1 MKKNLKQKGKKENH
15 QKSGTKKNRQVFYDE
30 NYIKKAE
37 EMERALWE
45 DEDFDED
52 FDEDEEELMD
62 EEEACS
68 YAALIQRLKAEGVY
82 QEDEK
87 ETGNAD
93 AAEDAG
99 NSKHLLPDSRVLPF
113 PRKRRISVGRVAGV
127 ALLCCACVFAASMT
141 SEANRNY
148 FVKGM
153 RYLVGDDTRIIAG
166 NDGENENINY
176 AEQDAIKEIETKL
189 KVEIPE
195 FCYRPDNFVFTSY
208 NIYTTTNIA
217 RMEYLYHENV
227 ISFVVDKQSD
237 KSTSRTLSA
246 DGKKESFTVTNYNG
260 ISVIVEELKEEKDFS
275 SSYTATWEKDN
286 STYWLSGKMEKKE
299 IIKILEQ
306 MIY

>member
-30 NYIKKAE
+30 NYIRKAE
-37 EMERALWE
+37 EIERALWE
-45 DEDFDED
+45 DGDFDD
-52 FDEDEEELMD
+52 DEEELTD
-62 EEEACS
+62 EDEACS

-148 FVKGM
+148 FVEKM
-153 RYLVGDDTRIIAG
+153 QYMMGDDTRIISG
-166 NDGENENINY
+166 NDGENEDINY
-176 AEQDAIKEIETKL
+176 EEQDAIKEIEAKL
-189 KVEIPE
+189 KVEMPE
-195 FCYRPDNFVFTSY
+195 FYYRPQKFEFLGY
-208 NIYTTTNIA
+208 NIYETTDIA
-217 RMEYLYHENV
+217 KIEFEYHKNV
-227 ISFVVDKQSD
+227 ICFVVDKQSE
-237 KSTSRTLSA
+237 KSVSRTLSA
-246 DGKKESFTVTNYNG
+246 DGKKESFTVTSYEG
-260 ISVIVEELKEEKDFS
+260 ISVIVEELQEEKDLLP
-275 SSYTATWEKDN
+275 SYTATWEKDN
-286 STYWLSGKMEKKE
+286 VVYWLSGKIEKEE
-299 IIKILEQ
+299 IIKILKD
-306 MIY
+306 MSY

>member
-45 DEDFDED
+45 DGD
-52 FDEDEEELMD
+52 FDEDEEELTD

-87 ETGNAD
+87 DAGNAD
-93 AAEDAG
+93 VAGDAG
-99 NSKHLLPDSRVLPF
+99 KSKHLLPDSRVLPF

-189 KVEIPE
+189 NVEMPE
-195 FCYRPDNFVFTSY
+195 FYYRPKRFEFLGY
-208 NIYTTTNIA
+208 EIYKTTDIA
-217 RMEYLYHENV
+217 KLEYEYHKNV
-227 ISFVVDKQSD
+227 ICFVVDKQSD
-237 KSTSRTLSA
+237 KSVSRTLSV
-246 DGKKESFTVTNYNG
+246 DGKKESFT
-260 ISVIVEELKEEKDFS
+260 IKSFDDLVITVEELQEEQDFLP
-275 SSYTATWEKDN
+275 SYTATWEKDKVV
-286 STYWLSGKMEKKE
+286 YWLSGKMKKEE

-306 MIY
+306 MVY

>member
-45 DEDFDED
+45 DEDVDD
-52 FDEDEEELMD
+52 DEEELTD

-87 ETGNAD
+87 EIGNAE

-99 NSKHLLPDSRVLPF
+99 KSKHLLPDSRVLPF

-148 FVKGM
+148 FVEKM
-153 RYLVGDDTRIIAG
+153 QYMMGDDTRIISG
-166 NDGENENINY
+166 NDGENEDINHE
-176 AEQDAIKEIETKL
+176 EQDAIKEIEAKL
-189 KVEIPE
+189 KVEMPE
-195 FCYRPDNFVFTSY
+195 FYYRPQKFEFLGY
-208 NIYTTTNIA
+208 NIYETTDIA
-217 RMEYLYHENV
+217 KIEFEYHKNV
-227 ISFVVDKQSD
+227 ICFVVDKQSE
-237 KSTSRTLSA
+237 KSVSRTLSA
-246 DGKKESFTVTNYNG
+246 DGKKESFTVTSYEG
-260 ISVIVEELKEEKDFS
+260 ISVTVEELQEEKDLLP
-275 SSYTATWEKDN
+275 SYTATWEKDN
-286 STYWLSGKMEKKE
+286 VVYWLSGKIEKEE
-299 IIKILEQ
+299 IIKILKD
-306 MIY
+306 MSY

>member
-1 MKKNLKQKGKKENH
+1 MKKNLKQKGKKENY

-45 DEDFDED
+45 DGD
-52 FDEDEEELMD
+52 FDEDEEELTD

-68 YAALIQRLKAEGVY
+68 YAALIQRLKTEGVY

-93 AAEDAG
+93 AAGDAG
-99 NSKHLLPDSRVLPF
+99 KSKHLLPDSRVLPF
-113 PRKRRISVGRVAGV
+113 PRRRRISVGRVAGV

-166 NDGENENINY
+166 NDGENEDVNHE
-176 AEQDAIKEIETKL
+176 EQDAIKEIETKL
-189 KVEIPE
+189 NVEMPE
-195 FCYRPDNFVFTSY
+195 FYYRPRKFKFFSY
-208 NIYTTTNIA
+208 NISISTDIA
-217 RMEYLYHENV
+217 TMEYLYNNKDI
-227 ISFVVDKQSD
+227 ISFVADKQSD
-237 KSTSRTLSA
+237 KSISRTISA
-246 DGKKESFTVTNYNG
+246 DGNKESFIVTSYEG
-260 ISVIVEELKEEKDFS
+260 IDIIVEELQEKQDIMP
-275 SSYTATWEKDN
+275 SYTAMWEKDN
-286 STYWLSGKMEKKE
+286 VVYWLSGKIEKEE
-299 IIKILEQ
+299 IIKILQ
-306 MIY
+306 DIVY

>member
-45 DEDFDED
+45 DGD
-52 FDEDEEELMD
+52 FDEDEEELTD

-99 NSKHLLPDSRVLPF
+99 NSKHLLPDSGVLPF

-148 FVKGM
+148 FVEKM
-153 RYLVGDDTRIIAG
+153 QYMMGDDTRIISD
-166 NDGENENINY
+166 NDKLNDSVNLE
-176 AEQDAIKEIETKL
+176 EQDAIKEIETKL
-189 KVEIPE
+189 KVEVPE
-195 FCYRPDNFVFTSY
+195 FYYRPPKFIFSNYEISELAD
-208 NIYTTTNIA
+208 IA
-217 RMEYLYHENV
+217 RIEYKYQNSIVCFV
-227 ISFVVDKQSD
+227 IDKQNE
-237 KSTSRTLSA
+237 KVVSRTLSA
-246 DGKKESFTVTNYNG
+246 DGKKESFSVT
-260 ISVIVEELKEEKDFS
+260 S
-275 SSYTATWEKDN
+275 
-286 STYWLSGKMEKKE
+286 
-299 IIKILEQ
+299 
-306 MIY
+306 

>member
-45 DEDFDED
+45 DGD
-52 FDEDEEELMD
+52 FDEDEEELAD

-87 ETGNAD
+87 ETENAD

-99 NSKHLLPDSRVLPF
+99 KSKHLLPDSRVLPF

-148 FVKGM
+148 FVEKM
-153 RYLVGDDTRIIAG
+153 QYMMGDDTRIISD
-166 NDGENENINY
+166 NDHLNDNSNFD
-176 AEQDAIKEIETKL
+176 EQNAVKEIETKL

-195 FCYRPDNFVFTSY
+195 FCYRPQKFNFLRYEISELSD
-208 NIYTTTNIA
+208 IA
-217 RMEYLYHENV
+217 RIEYEYQDNIVCFV
-227 ISFVVDKQSD
+227 IDKQD
-237 KSTSRTLSA
+237 EKVVSRTLSA
-246 DGKKESFTVTNYNG
+246 DGKKESFIVTSYNG
-260 ISVIVEELKEEKDFS
+260 IRVTVEELQEEKDFIP
-275 SSYTATWEKDN
+275 SYTAAWEKDN
-286 STYWLSGKMEKKE
+286 VAYWLSGKIEKEE
-299 IIKILEQ
+299 IINILKD
-306 MIY
+306 MSY

>member
-45 DEDFDED
+45 DGDFDD
-52 FDEDEEELMD
+52 DEEEPTD

-99 NSKHLLPDSRVLPF
+99 NSKQLLPDSRVLPF
-113 PRKRRISVGRVAGV
+113 PRKRRISMGRVAGV

-148 FVKGM
+148 FVEKM
-153 RYLVGDDTRIIAG
+153 QYMMGDDTRIISG
-166 NDGENENINY
+166 NDGENEDINHE
-176 AEQDAIKEIETKL
+176 EQDAIKEIEAKL
-189 KVEIPE
+189 KVEMPE
-195 FCYRPDNFVFTSY
+195 FYYRPQKFEFLGY
-208 NIYTTTNIA
+208 NIYETTDIA
-217 RMEYLYHENV
+217 KIEFEYHKNV
-227 ISFVVDKQSD
+227 ICFVVNKQSE
-237 KSTSRTLSA
+237 KSVSRTLSA
-246 DGKKESFTVTNYNG
+246 DGKKESFTVTSYEG
-260 ISVIVEELKEEKDFS
+260 ISVTVEELQEEKDLLP
-275 SSYTATWEKDN
+275 SYTATWEKDN
-286 STYWLSGKMEKKE
+286 VVYWLSGKIEKEE
-299 IIKILEQ
+299 IIKILKD
-306 MIY
+306 MSY

>member
-1 MKKNLKQKGKKENH
+1 MKKNLKQKGKKENY

-148 FVKGM
+148 FVEKM
-153 RYLVGDDTRIIAG
+153 QYMMGDDTRIISG
-166 NDGENENINY
+166 NDGENEDINY
-176 AEQDAIKEIETKL
+176 EEQDAIKEIETKL

-195 FCYRPDNFVFTSY
+195 FYYRPQKFEFLGY
-208 NIYTTTNIA
+208 NIYETTDIA
-217 RMEYLYHENV
+217 KIEFEYQIGRAHV
-227 ISFVVDKQSD
+227 
-237 KSTSRTLSA
+237 
-246 DGKKESFTVTNYNG
+246 
-260 ISVIVEELKEEKDFS
+260 
-275 SSYTATWEKDN
+275 
-286 STYWLSGKMEKKE
+286 
-299 IIKILEQ
+299 
-306 MIY
+306 

>member
-37 EMERALWE
+37 EIERALWE
-45 DEDFDED
+45 DGD
-52 FDEDEEELMD
+52 FDEDEEELTD

-68 YAALIQRLKAEGVY
+68 YVALIQRLKAEGVY

-99 NSKHLLPDSRVLPF
+99 KSKHLLPDSRVLPF

-189 KVEIPE
+189 NVEMPE
-195 FCYRPDNFVFTSY
+195 FYYRPPEFELLSY
-208 NIYTTTNIA
+208 NIDEIAEVAKIEYTYQKHI
-217 RMEYLYHENV
+217 
-227 ISFVVDKQSD
+227 ISFVADKQSD
-237 KSTSRTLSA
+237 KSISRALSA
-246 DGKKESFTVTNYNG
+246 DGKKGGFTI
-260 ISVIVEELKEEKDFS
+260 ISYEGVSITVEELQEDQDLLP
-275 SSYTATWEKDN
+275 SYTATWEKDN
-286 STYWLSGKMEKKE
+286 VVYWLSGKIEKQE
-299 IIKILEQ
+299 IIKILKD
-306 MIY
+306 MSY

>member
-1 MKKNLKQKGKKENH
+1 MKKKLKRKGKKENH

-37 EMERALWE
+37 EIERALWE
-45 DEDFDED
+45 DGD
-52 FDEDEEELMD
+52 FDEDEEELTD

-99 NSKHLLPDSRVLPF
+99 KSKHLLPDSRVLPF

-148 FVKGM
+148 FVEKM
-153 RYLVGDDTRIIAG
+153 QYMMGDDTRIISD
-166 NDGENENINY
+166 NDHLNDNSNFD
-176 AEQDAIKEIETKL
+176 EQNAVKEIERKL
-189 KVEIPE
+189 NVEIPE
-195 FCYRPDNFVFTSY
+195 FCYRPPKFNFFKYEISELSG
-208 NIYTTTNIA
+208 IA
-217 RMEYLYHENV
+217 RIEYEYHKYI
-227 ISFVVDKQSD
+227 ISFVIDKQD
-237 KSTSRTLSA
+237 DRSTSRTLSA
-246 DGKKESFTVTNYNG
+246 DGNKESFSVTSYNG
-260 ISVIVEELKEEKDFS
+260 IQVTVEELKEEKDLIP
-275 SSYTATWEKDN
+275 SYTAAWEKDN
-286 STYWLSGKMEKKE
+286 VEYWLSGKIEKEELK
-299 IIKILEQ
+299 KILEQ
-306 MIY
+306 MGY

>member
-37 EMERALWE
+37 EIERALWE
-45 DEDFDED
+45 DGDFDD
-52 FDEDEEELMD
+52 DEEELTD

-153 RYLVGDDTRIIAG
+153 RYLVGDDTRIISD
-166 NDGENENINY
+166 NDELNESVNME
-176 AEQDAIKEIETKL
+176 EQDAIKKIETEL
-189 KVEIPE
+189 KVEMPE
-195 FCYRPDNFVFTSY
+195 FYYRPRRFEFRGY
-208 NIYTTTNIA
+208 EIYKTTDIA
-217 RMEYLYHENV
+217 KLEYEYHKNV
-227 ISFVVDKQSD
+227 VCFVVDKQSD
-237 KSTSRTLSA
+237 KSVSRTLSV
-246 DGKKESFTVTNYNG
+246 DGKKESFT
-260 ISVIVEELKEEKDFS
+260 IKSFDDLVITVEELKEEQDLLP
-275 SSYTATWEKDN
+275 SYTATWEKDKVV
-286 STYWLSGKMEKKE
+286 YWLSGKMKKEE

-306 MIY
+306 MVY

>member
-30 NYIKKAE
+30 NYIRKAE
-37 EMERALWE
+37 EIERALWE
-45 DEDFDED
+45 DGD
-52 FDEDEEELMD
+52 FDEDEEEPTD

-99 NSKHLLPDSRVLPF
+99 NSKHLLLDSRVLPF

-189 KVEIPE
+189 NVEMPE
-195 FCYRPDNFVFTSY
+195 FYYRPKRFEFLGY
-208 NIYTTTNIA
+208 EIYKTTDIA
-217 RMEYLYHENV
+217 KLEYEYHKNV
-227 ISFVVDKQSD
+227 ICFVVDKQSD
-237 KSTSRTLSA
+237 KSVSRTLSV
-246 DGKKESFTVTNYNG
+246 DGKKESFT
-260 ISVIVEELKEEKDFS
+260 IKSFDDLVITVEELQEEQDFLP
-275 SSYTATWEKDN
+275 SYTATWEKDKVV
-286 STYWLSGKMEKKE
+286 YWLSGKMKKEE
-299 IIKILEQ
+299 IIKILKQ
-306 MIY
+306 MVY

>member
-37 EMERALWE
+37 EIERALWG
-45 DEDFDED
+45 DGD
-52 FDEDEEELMD
+52 FDEDEEELTD

-87 ETGNAD
+87 ETKNAD

-99 NSKHLLPDSRVLPF
+99 KSKHLLPDSRVLPF

-148 FVKGM
+148 FVEKM
-153 RYLVGDDTRIIAG
+153 QYMMGDDTRIISG
-166 NDGENENINY
+166 NDGENEDINHE
-176 AEQDAIKEIETKL
+176 EQDAIKEIEAKL

-195 FCYRPDNFVFTSY
+195 FYYRPQKFNFLRYEISELAD
-208 NIYTTTNIA
+208 IA
-217 RMEYLYHENV
+217 RIEYEYQGSIVCFV
-227 ISFVVDKQSD
+227 IDKQNE
-237 KSTSRTLSA
+237 KVVSRTLSA
-246 DGKKESFTVTNYNG
+246 DGKKESFSVTSYNN
-260 ISVIVEELKEEKDFS
+260 ILVTVEELQEEQDVQ

-286 STYWLSGKMEKKE
+286 VVYWLSGKIEKEELK
-299 IIKILEQ
+299 KILEQ
-306 MIY
+306 MVY

>member
-45 DEDFDED
+45 DGD
-52 FDEDEEELMD
+52 FDEDEEEPTD

-99 NSKHLLPDSRVLPF
+99 KSKQLLPDSRVLPF
-113 PRKRRISVGRVAGV
+113 PRKRRISMGRVAGV

-148 FVKGM
+148 FVEKM
-153 RYLVGDDTRIIAG
+153 QYMMGDDTRIISD
-166 NDGENENINY
+166 NDQLNDSVNLE
-176 AEQDAIKEIETKL
+176 EQDAIKEIETKL
-189 KVEIPE
+189 KVEVPE
-195 FCYRPDNFVFTSY
+195 FYYRPPKFIFSNYEISELAD
-208 NIYTTTNIA
+208 IA
-217 RMEYLYHENV
+217 RIEYEYQGSIVCFV
-227 ISFVVDKQSD
+227 IDKQNE
-237 KSTSRTLSA
+237 KVVSRTLSA
-246 DGKKESFTVTNYNG
+246 DGKKESFSVTSYNN
-260 ISVIVEELKEEKDFS
+260 ILVTVEELQEERDVQ

-286 STYWLSGKMEKKE
+286 VVYWLSGKIEKEE
-299 IIKILEQ
+299 IINILKD
-306 MIY
+306 MVY

>member
-45 DEDFDED
+45 DGD
-52 FDEDEEELMD
+52 FDEDEEELTD

-87 ETGNAD
+87 DAGNAD
-93 AAEDAG
+93 VAGDAG
-99 NSKHLLPDSRVLPF
+99 KSKHLLPDSRVLPF

-148 FVKGM
+148 FVEKM
-153 RYLVGDDTRIIAG
+153 QYMMGDDTRIISD
-166 NDGENENINY
+166 NDQLNDSVNLE
-176 AEQDAIKEIETKL
+176 EQDAIKEIETKL
-189 KVEIPE
+189 QVEMPE
-195 FCYRPDNFVFTSY
+195 FYYRPQKFEFSGY
-208 NIYTTTNIA
+208 NIYETTDIA
-217 RMEYLYHENV
+217 KIEFKYHKNV
-227 ISFVVDKQSD
+227 ICFVVDKQSE
-237 KSTSRTLSA
+237 KSVSRTLSA
-246 DGKKESFTVTNYNG
+246 DGKKENFTVTSYEG
-260 ISVIVEELKEEKDFS
+260 ISVIVEELQEEQDVLP
-275 SSYTATWEKDN
+275 SYTATWEKDN
-286 STYWLSGKMEKKE
+286 VVYWLSGKIEKKE
-299 IIKILEQ
+299 IIKILKD
-306 MIY
+306 MSY

>member
-45 DEDFDED
+45 DGDFDD
-52 FDEDEEELMD
+52 DEEEFTD

-99 NSKHLLPDSRVLPF
+99 NFKHLLPDSRVLPF

-148 FVKGM
+148 FIEKM
-153 RYLVGDDTRIIAG
+153 QYMMGDDTRIISD
-166 NDGENENINY
+166 NDQLNDSVNLE
-176 AEQDAIKEIETKL
+176 EQDAIKEIETKL
-189 KVEIPE
+189 KVEVPE
-195 FCYRPDNFVFTSY
+195 FYYRPPKFIFSNYEISELAD
-208 NIYTTTNIA
+208 IA
-217 RMEYLYHENV
+217 RIEYEYHKYI
-227 ISFVVDKQSD
+227 ISFVIDKQVGRT
-237 KSTSRTLSA
+237 TSRTLSA
-246 DGKKESFTVTNYNG
+246 DGNKESFSVTSYNG
-260 ISVIVEELKEEKDFS
+260 IQATVEELQEEKDLIP
-275 SSYTATWEKDN
+275 SYTATWEKDN
-286 STYWLSGKMEKKE
+286 VVYWLSGKIEKEE
-299 IIKILEQ
+299 IIKILKD
-306 MIY
+306 MVY

>member
-1 MKKNLKQKGKKENH
+1 MKKNLKRKGKKENH

-45 DEDFDED
+45 DGD
-52 FDEDEEELMD
+52 FDEDEEELTD

-99 NSKHLLPDSRVLPF
+99 NSKHLLPNSRVLPF

-148 FVKGM
+148 FVEKM
-153 RYLVGDDTRIIAG
+153 QYMMGDDTRIISD
-166 NDGENENINY
+166 NDHLNDNSNFD
-176 AEQDAIKEIETKL
+176 EQNAVKEIETKL

-195 FCYRPDNFVFTSY
+195 FCYRPQKFNFLRYEISELSD
-208 NIYTTTNIA
+208 IA
-217 RMEYLYHENV
+217 RIEYEYQDNIVCFV
-227 ISFVVDKQSD
+227 IDKQD
-237 KSTSRTLSA
+237 EKVVSRTLSA
-246 DGKKESFTVTNYNG
+246 DGKKESFIVTSYNG
-260 ISVIVEELKEEKDFS
+260 IRVTVEELQEEKDFIP
-275 SSYTATWEKDN
+275 SYTAAWEKDN
-286 STYWLSGKMEKKE
+286 VAYWLSGKIEKEE
-299 IIKILEQ
+299 IINILKD
-306 MIY
+306 MSY

>member
-45 DEDFDED
+45 DGDFDD
-52 FDEDEEELMD
+52 DEEEFTD

-99 NSKHLLPDSRVLPF
+99 NFKHLLPDSRVLPF

-189 KVEIPE
+189 NVEMPE
-195 FCYRPDNFVFTSY
+195 FYYRPKRFEFLGY
-208 NIYTTTNIA
+208 EIYKTTDIA
-217 RMEYLYHENV
+217 KLEYEYHKNV
-227 ISFVVDKQSD
+227 ICFVVDKQSD
-237 KSTSRTLSA
+237 KSVSRTLSV
-246 DGKKESFTVTNYNG
+246 DGKKESFT
-260 ISVIVEELKEEKDFS
+260 IKSFDDLVITVEELQEEQDFLP
-275 SSYTATWEKDN
+275 SYTATWEKDKVV
-286 STYWLSGKMEKKE
+286 YWLSGKMKKEE
-299 IIKILEQ
+299 IIKILKQ
-306 MIY
+306 MVY

>member
-45 DEDFDED
+45 DGD
-52 FDEDEEELMD
+52 FDEDEEEPTD

-82 QEDEK
+82 QETE
-87 ETGNAD
+87 NAD

-99 NSKHLLPDSRVLPF
+99 KSKQLLPDSRVLPF

-148 FVKGM
+148 FVEKM
-153 RYLVGDDTRIIAG
+153 QYMMGDDTRIISG
-166 NDGENENINY
+166 NDGENEDINHE
-176 AEQDAIKEIETKL
+176 EQDAIKEIEAKL

-195 FCYRPDNFVFTSY
+195 FYYRPQKFNFLRYEISELAD
-208 NIYTTTNIA
+208 IA
-217 RMEYLYHENV
+217 RIEYEYRGSIVCFV
-227 ISFVVDKQSD
+227 IDKQNE
-237 KSTSRTLSA
+237 KVVSRTLSA
-246 DGKKESFTVTNYNG
+246 DGKKESFSVTSYNN
-260 ISVIVEELKEEKDFS
+260 ILVTVEELQEEQDVQ

-286 STYWLSGKMEKKE
+286 VVYWLSGKIEKEE
-299 IIKILEQ
+299 IINILKD
-306 MIY
+306 MVY

>member
-37 EMERALWE
+37 EIERALWE
-45 DEDFDED
+45 DGD
-52 FDEDEEELMD
+52 FDEDEEELTD

-99 NSKHLLPDSRVLPF
+99 NSKHLLPDSRVLSF
-113 PRKRRISVGRVAGV
+113 PRKRRISMGRVAGV

-153 RYLVGDDTRIIAG
+153 RYLVGDDTRIISD
-166 NDGENENINY
+166 NDELNESVNME
-176 AEQDAIKEIETKL
+176 EQDAIKKIETEL
-189 KVEIPE
+189 EVEMPE
-195 FCYRPDNFVFTSY
+195 FYYRPPEFKFLNYEMSASTGIAQIEY
-208 NIYTTTNIA
+208 KYYENI
-217 RMEYLYHENV
+217 
-227 ISFVVDKQSD
+227 ISFVVDKQND
-237 KSTSRTLSA
+237 KSASRTLSS
-246 DGKKESFTVTNYNG
+246 DGKKESFAVTSPEGVNITVEG
-260 ISVIVEELKEEKDFS
+260 FKEEYDRQ
-275 SSYTATWEKDN
+275 SSYTAMWKKEN
-286 STYWLSGKMEKKE
+286 VVYWLSGKIEKEE
-299 IIKILEQ
+299 IINILQ
-306 MIY
+306 DMVF

>member
-15 QKSGTKKNRQVFYDE
+15 QKSGTKKNRLVFYDE

-45 DEDFDED
+45 DGD
-52 FDEDEEELMD
+52 FDEDEEELTD

-93 AAEDAG
+93 AAEDEG
-99 NSKHLLPDSRVLPF
+99 NSKHLLPDSGVLPF

-148 FVKGM
+148 FVEKM
-153 RYLVGDDTRIIAG
+153 QYMMGDDTRIISG
-166 NDGENENINY
+166 NDGENEDINHE
-176 AEQDAIKEIETKL
+176 EQDAIKEIEAKL

-195 FCYRPDNFVFTSY
+195 FYYRPQKFNFLRYEISELAD
-208 NIYTTTNIA
+208 IA
-217 RMEYLYHENV
+217 RIEYEYRGSIVCFV
-227 ISFVVDKQSD
+227 IDKQNE
-237 KSTSRTLSA
+237 KVVSRTLSA
-246 DGKKESFTVTNYNG
+246 DGKKESFSVTSYNN
-260 ISVIVEELKEEKDFS
+260 ILVTVEELQEEQDVQ

-286 STYWLSGKMEKKE
+286 VVYWLSGKIEKEE
-299 IIKILEQ
+299 IINILKD
-306 MIY
+306 MVY

>member
-1 MKKNLKQKGKKENH
+1 MKKNLKRKGKKENH

-45 DEDFDED
+45 DGD
-52 FDEDEEELMD
+52 FDEDEEELTD

-87 ETGNAD
+87 ETENAD

-99 NSKHLLPDSRVLPF
+99 KSKHLLPDSRVLPF

-148 FVKGM
+148 FVEKM
-153 RYLVGDDTRIIAG
+153 QYMMGDDTRIISD
-166 NDGENENINY
+166 NDHLNDNSNFD
-176 AEQDAIKEIETKL
+176 EQNAVKEIETKL

-195 FCYRPDNFVFTSY
+195 FCYRPQKFNFLRYEISELSD
-208 NIYTTTNIA
+208 IA
-217 RMEYLYHENV
+217 RIEYEYQGSIVCFV
-227 ISFVVDKQSD
+227 IDKQNE
-237 KSTSRTLSA
+237 KVVSRTLSA
-246 DGKKESFTVTNYNG
+246 DGKKESFIVTSYNG
-260 ISVIVEELKEEKDFS
+260 IRVTVEELQEEKDFIP
-275 SSYTATWEKDN
+275 SYTAAWEKDN
-286 STYWLSGKMEKKE
+286 VAYWLSGKIEKEE
-299 IIKILEQ
+299 IINILKD
-306 MIY
+306 MSY

>member
-37 EMERALWE
+37 EIERALWE
-45 DEDFDED
+45 DGDFDD
-52 FDEDEEELMD
+52 DEEEFTD

-99 NSKHLLPDSRVLPF
+99 NSKHLLPDSGVLPF

-148 FVKGM
+148 FVEKM
-153 RYLVGDDTRIIAG
+153 QYMMGDDTRIISG
-166 NDGENENINY
+166 NDGENEDINHE
-176 AEQDAIKEIETKL
+176 EQDAIKEIEAKL

-195 FCYRPDNFVFTSY
+195 FYYRPQKFNFLRYEISELAD
-208 NIYTTTNIA
+208 IA
-217 RMEYLYHENV
+217 RIEYEYQGSIVCFV
-227 ISFVVDKQSD
+227 IDKQNE
-237 KSTSRTLSA
+237 KVVSRTLSA
-246 DGKKESFTVTNYNG
+246 DGKKESFSVTSYNN
-260 ISVIVEELKEEKDFS
+260 ILVTVEELQEEQDVQ

-286 STYWLSGKMEKKE
+286 VVYWLSGKIEKEELK
-299 IIKILEQ
+299 KILEQ
-306 MIY
+306 MVY

>member
-1 MKKNLKQKGKKENH
+1 MKKKLKEKGKKENH
-15 QKSGTKKNRQVFYDE
+15 QKSGIKKNRQVFYDE

-37 EMERALWE
+37 EIERVLWE
-45 DEDFDED
+45 DGDFDD
-52 FDEDEEELMD
+52 DEEELTE

-68 YAALIQRLKAEGVY
+68 YAALVKRLKAEGVY
-82 QEDEK
+82 QEDE
-87 ETGNAD
+87 ETENID
-93 AAEDAG
+93 TAEDAG
-99 NSKHLLPDSRVLPF
+99 SSRHLLSDSRVLPF
-113 PRKRRISVGRVAGV
+113 SRKRRFSVGRVAGV

-195 FCYRPDNFVFTSY
+195 FCYRPDNFIFTSY

-260 ISVIVEELKEEKDFS
+260 ISVIVEELKEEKDFF
-275 SSYTATWEKDN
+275 SSYTATWEKDS

>member
-148 FVKGM
+148 FVEKM
-153 RYLVGDDTRIIAG
+153 QYMMGDDTRIISG
-166 NDGENENINY
+166 NDGENEDINY
-176 AEQDAIKEIETKL
+176 EEQDAIKEIETKL

-195 FCYRPDNFVFTSY
+195 FYYRPQKFEFLGY
-208 NIYTTTNIA
+208 NIYETTDIA
-217 RMEYLYHENV
+217 KIEFEYHKNV
-227 ISFVVDKQSD
+227 ICFVVDKQSE
-237 KSTSRTLSA
+237 KSVSRTLSA
-246 DGKKESFTVTNYNG
+246 DGKKESFTVKSYEG
-260 ISVIVEELKEEKDFS
+260 IPVIVEELQEEQDVLP
-275 SSYTATWEKDN
+275 SYTATWEKDN
-286 STYWLSGKMEKKE
+286 VVYWLAGKIEKGE
-299 IIKILEQ
+299 IKKILEQ
-306 MIY
+306 MVF

>member
-1 MKKNLKQKGKKENH
+1 MKKNLKRKGKKENH

-45 DEDFDED
+45 DGD
-52 FDEDEEELMD
+52 FDEDEEELTD

-99 NSKHLLPDSRVLPF
+99 NSKHLLPNSRVLPF
-113 PRKRRISVGRVAGV
+113 QRKRRISVGRVAGV

-148 FVKGM
+148 FVEKM
-153 RYLVGDDTRIIAG
+153 QYMMGDDTRIISD
-166 NDGENENINY
+166 NDHLNDNSNFD
-176 AEQDAIKEIETKL
+176 EQNAVKEIETKL

-195 FCYRPDNFVFTSY
+195 FCYRPQKFNFLRYEISELSD
-208 NIYTTTNIA
+208 IA
-217 RMEYLYHENV
+217 RIEYEYQDNIVCFV
-227 ISFVVDKQSD
+227 IDKQD
-237 KSTSRTLSA
+237 EKVVSRTLSA
-246 DGKKESFTVTNYNG
+246 DGKKESFIVTSYNG
-260 ISVIVEELKEEKDFS
+260 IRVTVEELQEEKDFIP
-275 SSYTATWEKDN
+275 SYTAAWEKDN
-286 STYWLSGKMEKKE
+286 VAYWLSGKIEKEE
-299 IIKILEQ
+299 IINILKD
-306 MIY
+306 MSY